1 MLRKKLKNQ
10 KEQVYASMVVN
21 CEKYNRGEISEIE
34 YLKVNLELLHEYFK
48 IVF

>member
-10 KEQVYASMVVN
+10 KEQIEASMVVN
-21 CEKYNRGEISEIE
+21 CEKYNHGEISEIE
-34 YLKVNLELLHEYFK
+34 YLKVKLELLHEYFK